1 MKTEQELQ
9 KYIRNEV
16 SNPMIGQLIMNM
28 TEAGL
33 TIDEILEMIKPLID
47 NTPNVEKKLV
57 EDYMRDERIKEGER
71 ILSTIK
77 NLK

>member
-1 MKTEQELQ
+1 MKTKEELQ
-9 KYIRNEV
+9 KYIRDEI

-28 TEAGL
+28 KDDGCPYE
-33 TIDEILEMIKPLID
+33 TIMEMMQPIID
-47 NTPNVEKKLV
+47 NTPNVERKMV
-57 EDYMRDERIKEGER
+57 EDEMRNARIKEGER